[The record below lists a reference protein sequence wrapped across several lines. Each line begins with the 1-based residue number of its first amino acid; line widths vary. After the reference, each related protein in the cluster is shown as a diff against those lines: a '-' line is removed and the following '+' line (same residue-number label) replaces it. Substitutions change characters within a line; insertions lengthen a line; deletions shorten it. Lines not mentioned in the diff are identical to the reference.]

1 MALTVILIIG
11 VIICFI
17 GAVKTKYQLADTL
30 LTLGAVICLLLTGA
44 SFCPTNWLYDQFEME
59 EVIEEEQEITTVP
72 SSNGTSFTEEI
83 SVGKNRRPATVFYVK
98 TSDGVEKYV
107 TEDKVVFKDTAT
119 GTPFVKV
126 CHFAPKTI
134 WGKIIVNPFAV
145 RNDTT
150 VFYMPL

>member
-1 MALTVILIIG
+1 MIVVFLIIG
-11 VIICFI
+11 AIVCLI
-17 GAVKTKYQLADTL
+17 GAVKAKYQLTDTL
-30 LTLGAVICLLLTGA
+30 LMLGAVILLLLAGA

-59 EVIEEEQEITTVP
+59 EVIEEEQEIVTVP
-72 SSNGTSFTEEI
+72 STNGTSFTEEI
-83 SVGKNRRPATVFYVK
+83 SVGKNRRPATVYYVES
-98 TSDGVEKYV
+98 SDGVEKCV
-107 TEDKVVFKDTAT
+107 TEDRVVFKDTAT

-134 WGKIIVNPFAV
+134 WGKIIVNPLAV